1 MKYFW
6 LSFNL
11 VCSIPEAALKF
22 PRESAGKVS
31 QKCNETSPENE
42 RKPSPRLKG
51 RNGRTFL
58 SKKSLRRLEQ
68 QKAGFYYTVDKT
80 DHFLLAV
87 LVVISFMNAIIKT
100 AAGRRVYLILDN
112 LKVHHSNKVSAWAK
126 EHEAQIRLFHL
137 PPYCPEYNPDEYL
150 NNDLKRNLGTQAMVK
165 TVQELEENATEVL
178 NQFSADTEHV
188 KSNFDHPKLKPYKL
202 D

>member
-1 MKYFW
+1 MWKWF
-6 LSFNL
+6 
-11 VCSIPEAALKF
+11 SIATIFSRNSISQSKF
-22 PRESAGKVS
+22 SKLCGTKFTFAEIKVADAIDS
-31 QKCNETSPENE
+31 D
-42 RKPSPRLKG
+42 RL
-51 RNGRTFL
+51 
-58 SKKSLRRLEQ
+58 
-68 QKAGFYYTVDKT
+68 
-80 DHFLLAV
+80 
-87 LVVISFMNAIIKT
+87 ISFMNAIIKT

-112 LKVHHSNKVSAWAK
+112 LKVHHSNKVSAWVK

-202 D
+202 DWFVIILLPE

>member
-1 MKYFW
+1 
-6 LSFNL
+6 
-11 VCSIPEAALKF
+11 
-22 PRESAGKVS
+22 
-31 QKCNETSPENE
+31 
-42 RKPSPRLKG
+42 
-51 RNGRTFL
+51 
-58 SKKSLRRLEQ
+58 
-68 QKAGFYYTVDKT
+68 
-80 DHFLLAV
+80 
-87 LVVISFMNAIIKT
+87 MNAIIKT

-112 LKVHHSNKVSAWAK
+112 LKVHHSNKVSAWVK
-126 EHEAQIRLFHL
+126 EHEDQIRLFHL